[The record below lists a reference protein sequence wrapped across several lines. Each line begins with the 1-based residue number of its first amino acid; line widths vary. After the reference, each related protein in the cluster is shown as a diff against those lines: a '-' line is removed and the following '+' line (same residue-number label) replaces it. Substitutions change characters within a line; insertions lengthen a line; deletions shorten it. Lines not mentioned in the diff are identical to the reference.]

1 MSGSLNIRRILTVV
15 MSILLGVVVY
25 YFYLPALNLR
35 SLEGLYFIWFIITLI
50 LVITFPN
57 IPTNNSI
64 LIRIV
69 AIVGGFLLILLLA
82 VVSGPLIQ
90 TSAYQSLID
99 IEEGDFKNEVASN
112 NIDEIAVVDVAT
124 AQRLGDR
131 TIASLKNSSWYDVDD
146 EYNLILYKG
155 KQYRISPL
163 TYGGFFKYLSASSS
177 GIPGYV
183 LVDAITQEAT
193 LVQTEKPIYYSPSAS
208 FFNKLSRHLRIQYPF
223 YVLGKSFFEIDE
235 DGNPYWVTSV
245 KNPKVGFCGGFT
257 KDSFIIT
264 DATTGESQEVS
275 TDELPSWI
283 DHAFDL
289 AYLMKLVNYNY
300 EYIHGYFNF
309 SKTDVN
315 QTTYESRDENFD
327 GYNTTIS
334 SDGIVF
340 YSGVTPANASN
351 SITGFVF
358 ANPRTGKV
366 KFYPATGANESSAQT
381 AAQGLVQDLKYTAT
395 FPIIVNIDGNPTYFM
410 TLKDQSG
417 LIQRYAFSNVENYS
431 ITVQAFTL
439 EEALDSY
446 RKEMGGSTASESDT
460 NEVSSTTGQITN
472 IYTAEIDGYTYFYFT
487 LASDNNLY
495 MSSIE
500 NSNRQVLLQVG
511 TNVTIKFT
519 PSSESGVCL
528 VQEISF

>member
-1 MSGSLNIRRILTVV
+1 MSGIFTKRRILTLVI
-15 MSILLGVVVY
+15 SILLGVVIY
-25 YFYLPALNLR
+25 YFFLPALNLR
-35 SLEGLYFIWFIITLI
+35 SLEGLYFIWFIILMI
-50 LVITFPN
+50 LVSTFPSA
-57 IPTNNSI
+57 PTNHSVKI
-64 LIRIV
+64 RVGVFLCGFVLII
-69 AIVGGFLLILLLA
+69 LLA
-82 VVSGPLIQ
+82 VFSSPLIQ
-90 TSAYQSLID
+90 APAYQSLIE
-99 IEEGDFKNEVASN
+99 IEEGDFTSEVASN

-124 AQRLGDR
+124 AERLGDR
-131 TIASLKNSSWYDVDD
+131 TIASLENSSWYDVDN

-193 LVQTEKPIYYSPSAS
+193 LVQTEEPIYYSPSAS
-208 FFNKLSRHLRIQYPF
+208 FFNNLKRHLRIQYPF
-223 YVLGKSFFEIDE
+223 YVFGKSFFEIDE
-235 DGNPYWVTSV
+235 NGKPYWVTSV
-245 KNPKVGFCGGFT
+245 KNAKIGICGGLT
-257 KDSFIIT
+257 EDSFIIT
-264 DATTGESQEVS
+264 DATTGESTEVS
-275 TDELPSWI
+275 IEDLPSWI

-289 AYLMKLVNYNY
+289 AYLMEMVNYNY
-300 EYIHGYFNF
+300 AYIHGFFNF

-315 QTTYESRDENFD
+315 QTSYESRSEDFD

-358 ANPRTGKV
+358 SNLRTGKV

-381 AAQGLVQDLKYTAT
+381 AAQGLVQDLRYTAT
-395 FPIIVNIDGNPTYFM
+395 FPIIVNIDGSPTYFM

-431 ITVQAFTL
+431 IVVQASTL
-439 EEALDSY
+439 EEALDAY
-446 RKEMGGSTASESDT
+446 RREMQNGGVTEADT
-460 NEVSSTTGQITN
+460 DEVSSTTGQITN
-472 IYTAEIDGYTYFYFT
+472 LYTAEIDGYTYFYFT
-487 LASDNNLY
+487 LASDDNLY

-519 PSSESGVCL
+519 PASESGVCL